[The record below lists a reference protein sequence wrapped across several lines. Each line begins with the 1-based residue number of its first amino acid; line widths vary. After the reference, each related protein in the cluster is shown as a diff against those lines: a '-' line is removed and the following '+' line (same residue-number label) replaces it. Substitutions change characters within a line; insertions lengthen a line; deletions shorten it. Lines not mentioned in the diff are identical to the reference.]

1 MSCNTNNGTERING
15 DLKHDELVGFKN
27 CSLSDL
33 YEIIIPRFLPK
44 FYRKYVSLNVKFSS
58 GYKTYAEN
66 IPSYLQNRPQ
76 SLVTF
81 LLERAQRM
89 STLMIDTVKEQTYGS
104 FEVFSDDPGISDTKL
119 KYNVSFGDHETFC
132 SCSCRD
138 FRRTKLLCK
147 HFFAIIDSRIKQFS
161 DLTKLFLNSFTNL
174 DRGLFED
181 NEINNVADPTL
192 IKDNWKKCKEKIEEK
207 HVIDIMDL
215 SDFENASGKNSFC
228 FFSIS
233 YSGSDKFLF
242 CLRLCEFDELEKN
255 SYKTLII
262 R

>member
-1 MSCNTNNGTERING
+1 M
-15 DLKHDELVGFKN
+15 
-27 CSLSDL
+27 
-33 YEIIIPRFLPK
+33 
-44 FYRKYVSLNVKFSS
+44 YRKHVSLNVKFSS

-81 LLERAQRM
+81 LLEKAQRM

-207 HVIDIMDL
+207 HVIDIMDFKNTI
-215 SDFENASGKNSFC
+215 SKNSFW
-228 FFSIS
+228 FFSVS

-242 CLRLCEFDELEKN
+242 AWDCANLMN
-255 SYKTLII
+255 
-262 R
+262 